1 MAKKI
6 VIPRIDAP
14 IIDKNGNMSLAWYL
28 YLSNL
33 ASKGGG
39 GEPGSA
45 ATITITQ
52 DNNVRGTFLL
62 NQELD
67 ETIDLEGPKVDSVNG
82 KQDVVVLDAED
93 VGALPDSTLF
103 ANDLVASIDTS
114 TYIMTLT
121 MKDQNGDTIGTPQ
134 TVDLPLET
142 MVVNGE
148 YNATTKKI
156 ILTLVNGNTIEFS
169 VADLVAGLQSEIT
182 SSNKLHA
189 DLVDDSSATHKFVT
203 ASDKTTWNAK
213 QDAISDLATIRSGAA
228 LGATAVQPNSVT
240 AGTYTKVTV
249 ASNGLISAVSN
260 LQASDIPDLSSTYYL
275 ASNPSG
281 YQANVIETVKVNGTA
296 LTPSSKAVNISVPTK
311 VSDLTNDSGFISGI
325 TSSMV
330 TSALGYTPY
339 NSSNPSGYQA
349 NVIESVKVNGTALTI
364 TSKAVDVPVPT
375 KVSDLTNDS
384 GYITGIS
391 STMVVSALGY
401 TPVNPSS
408 LATVATTGSYNDL
421 SNKPT
426 IPAAQI
432 QADWTQTDN
441 TKKDYIKNKPTL
453 STVATTGSYN
463 DLSNKPTIP
472 TVNNAT
478 LTIKRNSTSVGT
490 FTANASTD
498 KAIDITVPTKVSDLT
513 NDSGFISG
521 ITSTMVTNALGFTPY
536 DSANP
541 SGYQANVIETV
552 KVNGTALT
560 PTSKAVN
567 VTVPTKVSD
576 LTNDSGF
583 ITGISA
589 SMVTTA
595 LGYTPYSAANP
606 NGYQANVIETVK
618 VNGVALTPSSKAVN
632 VTVPTNVTDLA
643 DHANYVLSSS
653 LSTVA
658 TTGSYNDLS
667 NKPTIPT
674 VNNPT
679 ITFMQ
684 GSTLVG
690 TMTLNQSG
698 NQTFTFAAGGSG
710 AFSPDNTTITTV
722 SGEAKVIAVK
732 NHNTASGALAQI
744 KLWEGTL
751 AQYNAQRQAETLDD
765 DTLCIVKGVSDS
777 FDWGSVVVAA
787 GNEQDYGSITSQAT
801 VGQDWGSITAT
812 PDTTERMTLC
822 MGGYTLG
829 TYGEIT

>member
-52 DNNVRGTFLL
+52 DNEVRGTFLL
-62 NQELD
+62 NQETD

-93 VGALPDSTLF
+93 VGALPDTTLF
-103 ANDLVASIDTS
+103 ANDLVAAIDTS
-114 TYIMTLT
+114 TYVMTLT

-142 MVVNGE
+142 MVVDGE
-148 YNATTKKI
+148 YDATTKKI
-156 ILTLVNGNTIEFS
+156 ILTLVNGNTVEFS

-182 SSNKLHA
+182 AQNPLHA

-330 TSALGYTPY
+330 VSALGYTPY

-421 SNKPT
+421 
-426 IPAAQI
+426 
-432 QADWTQTDN
+432 
-441 TKKDYIKNKPTL
+441 L
-453 STVATTGSYN
+453 
-463 DLSNKPTIP
+463 NKPTIP

-478 LTIKRNSTSVGT
+478 LTIKRNGTSVGT
-490 FTANASTD
+490 FSANASTD

-521 ITSTMVTNALGFTPY
+521 ITSTMVTTALGFTPY

-583 ITGISA
+583 ITGIS
-589 SMVTTA
+589 STMVVNA
-595 LGYTPYSAANP
+595 LGFTPYSAANP

-618 VNGVALTPSSKAVN
+618 VNGVALTPTSKAVN

-710 AFSPDNTTITTV
+710 SFSPDNTTITTV

-732 NHNTASGALAQI
+732 NQNTVSGALAQI

-777 FDWGSVVVAA
+777 FDWGSVAVMAS
-787 GNEQDYGSITSQAT
+787 NEQDNGSITSQAT
-801 VGQDWGSITAT
+801 VGQDWGSITVT

>member
-52 DNNVRGTFLL
+52 DNEVRGTFLL
-62 NQELD
+62 NQDTD

-82 KQDVVVLDAED
+82 KQDVVVLDAND
-93 VGALPDSTLF
+93 VGALPDTTLF
-103 ANDLVASIDTS
+103 TSDLVASIDTS
-114 TYIMTLT
+114 TYVMTLT

-134 TVDLPLET
+134 TIDLPLET
-142 MVVNGE
+142 VVVDGE
-148 YNATTKKI
+148 YDAQTKKI

-182 SSNKLHA
+182 SENKLHA
-189 DLVDDSSATHKFVT
+189 DLVDDSAATHKFVT

-391 STMVVSALGY
+391 STMVVNALGY

-421 SNKPT
+421 TNKPS

-432 QADWTQTDN
+432 QADWTQSDN

-453 STVATTGSYN
+453 ATVATSGSYN

-472 TVNNAT
+472 TVNNAS
-478 LTIKRNSTSVGT
+478 LTIKKNGTTAGT
-490 FTANASTD
+490 FTANAATD
-498 KAIDITVPTKVSDLT
+498 VEVDI
-513 NDSGFISG
+513 
-521 ITSTMVTNALGFTPY
+521 A
-536 DSANP
+536 
-541 SGYQANVIETV
+541 
-552 KVNGTALT
+552 
-560 PTSKAVN
+560 
-567 VTVPTKVSD
+567 VPTKVSD

-583 ITGISA
+583 ITGITY

-595 LGYTPYSAANP
+595 LGFTPYSAANP

-618 VNGVALTPSSKAVN
+618 VNGTALTPSSKAVN
-632 VTVPTNVTDLA
+632 VTVPTKVTDLT

-658 TTGSYNDLS
+658 TSGSYNDLS

-732 NHNTASGALAQI
+732 NQNTVSGALAQI

-777 FDWGSVVVAA
+777 FDWGSVAVMAS
-787 GNEQDYGSITSQAT
+787 NEQDNGSITDQAT
-801 VGQDWGSITAT
+801 VGQDWGSITVT

>member
-52 DNNVRGTFLL
+52 DNEVRGTFLL
-62 NQELD
+62 NQDMD

-82 KQDVVVLDAED
+82 KQDIVVLDAED
-93 VGALPDSTLF
+93 VGALPDTTLF
-103 ANDLVASIDTS
+103 TSDLVASIDTS
-114 TYIMTLT
+114 TYVMTLT

-142 MVVNGE
+142 MVVDGE
-148 YNATTKKI
+148 YDAQTKKI

-182 SSNKLHA
+182 SENKLHA
-189 DLVDDSSATHKFVT
+189 DLVDDSTATHKFVT

-275 ASNPSG
+275 ASNPNG
-281 YQANVIETVKVNGTA
+281 YQANVIET
-296 LTPSSKAVNISVPTK
+296 
-311 VSDLTNDSGFISGI
+311 
-325 TSSMV
+325 
-330 TSALGYTPY
+330 
-339 NSSNPSGYQA
+339 
-349 NVIESVKVNGTALTI
+349 VKVNGTALTI

-408 LATVATTGSYNDL
+408 LATVATTGQYSDL
-421 SNKPT
+421 S
-426 IPAAQI
+426 
-432 QADWTQTDN
+432 
-441 TKKDYIKNKPTL
+441 
-453 STVATTGSYN
+453 G
-463 DLSNKPTIP
+463 KPTIP

-478 LTIKRNSTSVGT
+478 LTIKRNGTSVGT
-490 FTANASTD
+490 FSANASTD

-583 ITGISA
+583 ITGISS
-589 SMVTTA
+589 SMVITA

-632 VTVPTNVTDLA
+632 VTVPTKVTDLT

-698 NQTFTFAAGGSG
+698 NQTFIFAAGGSG
-710 AFSPDNTTITTV
+710 SFSPDNTTITTV
-722 SGEAKVIAVK
+722 GGEAKVIAVK
-732 NHNTASGALAQI
+732 NQNSASGALAQI
-744 KLWEGTL
+744 KVWDGTQT
-751 AQYNAQRQAETLDD
+751 QYDSQRQAQTLGD
-765 DTLCIVKGVSDS
+765 DTLCVVKDVSNGAD
-777 FDWGSVVVAA
+777 F
-787 GNEQDYGSITSQAT
+787 GSITDT
-801 VGQDWGSITAT
+801 VTKSADWGLITDT
-812 PDTTERMTLC
+812 PGPTSNMALHF
-822 MGGYTLG
+822 GSYTLG
-829 TYGEIT
+829 TDGDIY

>member
-52 DNNVRGTFLL
+52 DNEVRGTFLL
-62 NQELD
+62 NQDTD

-82 KQDVVVLDAED
+82 KQGVVVLDAND
-93 VGALPDSTLF
+93 VGALPDTTLF
-103 ANDLVASIDTS
+103 TSDLVASIDTS
-114 TYIMTLT
+114 TYVMTLT

-134 TVDLPLET
+134 TIDLPLET
-142 MVVNGE
+142 VVVDGE
-148 YNATTKKI
+148 YDAQTKKI

-182 SSNKLHA
+182 SENKLHA
-189 DLVDDSSATHKFVT
+189 DLVDDSAATHKFVT

-296 LTPSSKAVNISVPTK
+296 LT
-311 VSDLTNDSGFISGI
+311 
-325 TSSMV
+325 
-330 TSALGYTPY
+330 
-339 NSSNPSGYQA
+339 
-349 NVIESVKVNGTALTI
+349 I
-364 TSKAVDVPVPT
+364 TSKAVNVPVPT

-408 LATVATTGSYNDL
+408 LATVATS
-421 SNKPT
+421 
-426 IPAAQI
+426 
-432 QADWTQTDN
+432 
-441 TKKDYIKNKPTL
+441 
-453 STVATTGSYN
+453 GSYN

-478 LTIKRNSTSVGT
+478 LTIKRNGTSVGT

-498 KAIDITVPTKVSDLT
+498 KAIDISVPTKVSDLT

-552 KVNGTALT
+552 KVNGTALA

-583 ITGISA
+583 ITGIS
-589 SMVTTA
+589 STMVVNA
-595 LGYTPYSAANP
+595 LGFTPYSAANP
-606 NGYQANVIETVK
+606 SGYQANVIETVK

-632 VTVPTNVTDLA
+632 VTVPTKVTDLT

-710 AFSPDNTTITTV
+710 SFSPDNTTITTV

-732 NHNTASGALAQI
+732 NQNTVSGALAQI

-777 FDWGSVVVAA
+777 FDWGSVAVMAS
-787 GNEQDYGSITSQAT
+787 NEQDNGSITSQAT
-801 VGQDWGSITAT
+801 IGQDWGSITVT

>member
-33 ASKGGG
+33 ATKGGG

-52 DNNVRGTFLL
+52 DNEVRGTFLL
-62 NQELD
+62 NQDMD

-82 KQDVVVLDAED
+82 KQDIVVLDAED
-93 VGALPDSTLF
+93 VGALPDTTLF
-103 ANDLVASIDTS
+103 TSDLVASIDTS
-114 TYIMTLT
+114 TYVMTLT

-142 MVVNGE
+142 MVVDGE
-148 YNATTKKI
+148 YDAQTKKI

-182 SSNKLHA
+182 SENKLHA
-189 DLVDDSSATHKFVT
+189 DLVDDSTATHKFVT

-249 ASNGLISAVSN
+249 ASNGLVSAVSN

-275 ASNPSG
+275 ASNPNG

-311 VSDLTNDSGFISGI
+311 VSDLSNDSGFISGI

-408 LATVATTGSYNDL
+408 LATVATTGQYSDL
-421 SNKPT
+421 S
-426 IPAAQI
+426 
-432 QADWTQTDN
+432 
-441 TKKDYIKNKPTL
+441 
-453 STVATTGSYN
+453 G
-463 DLSNKPTIP
+463 KPTIP

-478 LTIKRNSTSVGT
+478 LTIKRNGTSVGT

-521 ITSTMVTNALGFTPY
+521 ITSTMVIN
-536 DSANP
+536 
-541 SGYQANVIETV
+541 
-552 KVNGTALT
+552 
-560 PTSKAVN
+560 
-567 VTVPTKVSD
+567 
-576 LTNDSGF
+576 
-583 ITGISA
+583 
-589 SMVTTA
+589 A

-618 VNGVALTPSSKAVN
+618 VNGVALTPTSKAVN

-732 NHNTASGALAQI
+732 NQNTVSGALAQI

-777 FDWGSVVVAA
+777 FDWGSVAVMAS
-787 GNEQDYGSITSQAT
+787 NEQDNGSITDQAT
-801 VGQDWGSITAT
+801 IGQDWGSITVT

>member
-52 DNNVRGTFLL
+52 DNEVRGTFLL
-62 NQELD
+62 NQDTD

-82 KQDVVVLDAED
+82 KQDVVVLDAND
-93 VGALPDSTLF
+93 VGALPDTTLF
-103 ANDLVASIDTS
+103 TSDLVASIDTS
-114 TYIMTLT
+114 TYVMTLT

-134 TVDLPLET
+134 TIDLPLET
-142 MVVNGE
+142 VVVDGS
-148 YNATTKKI
+148 YDAQTKKI

-182 SSNKLHA
+182 SQNKLHA
-189 DLVDDSSATHKFVT
+189 DLVDDSAATHKFVT

-330 TSALGYTPY
+330 VSALGYTPY

-391 STMVVSALGY
+391 STMVVNALGY

-408 LATVATTGSYNDL
+408 LATVATTGSYN
-421 SNKPT
+421 N
-426 IPAAQI
+426 
-432 QADWTQTDN
+432 
-441 TKKDYIKNKPTL
+441 
-453 STVATTGSYN
+453 
-463 DLSNKPTIP
+463 LSNKPTIP

-478 LTIKRNSTSVGT
+478 LTIKRNGTSVGT

-498 KAIDITVPTKVSDLT
+498 KAIDISVPTKVSDLT

-567 VTVPTKVSD
+567 VTVPTKVTD
-576 LTNDSGF
+576 LT
-583 ITGISA
+583 
-589 SMVTTA
+589 
-595 LGYTPYSAANP
+595 
-606 NGYQANVIETVK
+606 
-618 VNGVALTPSSKAVN
+618 
-632 VTVPTNVTDLA
+632 

-710 AFSPDNTTITTV
+710 SFSPDNTTITTV

-732 NHNTASGALAQI
+732 NQNTVSGALAQI

-777 FDWGSVVVAA
+777 FDWGSVAVMAS
-787 GNEQDYGSITSQAT
+787 NEQDNGSITSQAT
-801 VGQDWGSITAT
+801 IGQDWGSITVT

>member
-52 DNNVRGTFLL
+52 DNEVRGTFLL
-62 NQELD
+62 NQDTD

-82 KQDVVVLDAED
+82 KQDVVVLDAND
-93 VGALPDSTLF
+93 VGALPDTTLF
-103 ANDLVASIDTS
+103 TSDLVASIDTS
-114 TYIMTLT
+114 TYVMTLT

-134 TVDLPLET
+134 TIDLPLET
-142 MVVNGE
+142 VVVDGS
-148 YNATTKKI
+148 YDAQTKKI

-182 SSNKLHA
+182 SQNKLHA
-189 DLVDDSSATHKFVT
+189 DLVDDSAATHKFVT

-275 ASNPSG
+275 ASNPNG

-426 IPAAQI
+426 IP
-432 QADWTQTDN
+432 
-441 TKKDYIKNKPTL
+441 
-453 STVATTGSYN
+453 
-463 DLSNKPTIP
+463 

-478 LTIKRNSTSVGT
+478 LTIKRNGTSVGT

-498 KAIDITVPTKVSDLT
+498 KAIDISVPTKVSDLT

-536 DSANP
+536 
-541 SGYQANVIETV
+541 
-552 KVNGTALT
+552 
-560 PTSKAVN
+560 
-567 VTVPTKVSD
+567 
-576 LTNDSGF
+576 
-583 ITGISA
+583 
-589 SMVTTA
+589 
-595 LGYTPYSAANP
+595 SAANP

-618 VNGVALTPSSKAVN
+618 VNGVALTPTSKAVN

-732 NHNTASGALAQI
+732 NQNTVSGALAQI

-777 FDWGSVVVAA
+777 FDWGSVAVMAS
-787 GNEQDYGSITSQAT
+787 NEQDNGSITDQAT
-801 VGQDWGSITAT
+801 IGQDWGSITVT

>member
-52 DNNVRGTFLL
+52 DNEVRGTFLL
-62 NQELD
+62 NQDTD

-82 KQDVVVLDAED
+82 KQDVVVLDAND
-93 VGALPDSTLF
+93 VGALPDTTLF
-103 ANDLVASIDTS
+103 TSDLVASIDTS
-114 TYIMTLT
+114 TYVMTLT

-134 TVDLPLET
+134 TIDLPLET
-142 MVVNGE
+142 VVVDGE
-148 YNATTKKI
+148 YDAQTKKI

-182 SSNKLHA
+182 SENKLHA
-189 DLVDDSSATHKFVT
+189 DLVDDSAATHKFVT

-296 LTPSSKAVNISVPTK
+296 LTPSSKAVNIAVPTK

-408 LATVATTGSYNDL
+408 LATVATTGQYSDL
-421 SNKPT
+421 S
-426 IPAAQI
+426 
-432 QADWTQTDN
+432 
-441 TKKDYIKNKPTL
+441 
-453 STVATTGSYN
+453 G
-463 DLSNKPTIP
+463 KPTIP

-478 LTIKRNSTSVGT
+478 LTIKRNGTSVGT
-490 FTANASTD
+490 FSANASTD
-498 KAIDITVPTKVSDLT
+498 KAIDITVPTKVTDLT
-513 NDSGFISG
+513 
-521 ITSTMVTNALGFTPY
+521 
-536 DSANP
+536 
-541 SGYQANVIETV
+541 
-552 KVNGTALT
+552 
-560 PTSKAVN
+560 
-567 VTVPTKVSD
+567 
-576 LTNDSGF
+576 
-583 ITGISA
+583 
-589 SMVTTA
+589 
-595 LGYTPYSAANP
+595 
-606 NGYQANVIETVK
+606 
-618 VNGVALTPSSKAVN
+618 
-632 VTVPTNVTDLA
+632 

-710 AFSPDNTTITTV
+710 SFSPDNTTITTV

-732 NHNTASGALAQI
+732 NQNTVSGALAQI

-777 FDWGSVVVAA
+777 FDWGSVAVMAS
-787 GNEQDYGSITSQAT
+787 NEQDNGSITSQAT
-801 VGQDWGSITAT
+801 IGQDWGSITVT

>member
-52 DNNVRGTFLL
+52 DNEVRGTFLL
-62 NQELD
+62 NQDMD

-93 VGALPDSTLF
+93 VGALPDTTLF
-103 ANDLVASIDTS
+103 TSDLVASIDTS
-114 TYIMTLT
+114 TYVMTLT

-142 MVVNGE
+142 MVVDGE
-148 YNATTKKI
+148 YDAQTKKI

-182 SSNKLHA
+182 SENKLHA
-189 DLVDDSSATHKFVT
+189 DLVDDSAATHKFVT

-296 LTPSSKAVNISVPTK
+296 LTPSSKAVNIAVPTK

-330 TSALGYTPY
+330 ASALGYTPY

-391 STMVVSALGY
+391 STMVVNALGY

-421 SNKPT
+421 TNKPS

-432 QADWTQTDN
+432 QADWTQSDN

-453 STVATTGSYN
+453 ATVATSGSYN

-472 TVNNAT
+472 TVNNAS
-478 LTIKRNSTSVGT
+478 LTIKKNGTTAGT
-490 FTANASTD
+490 FTANAATD
-498 KAIDITVPTKVSDLT
+498 VEVDI
-513 NDSGFISG
+513 
-521 ITSTMVTNALGFTPY
+521 A
-536 DSANP
+536 
-541 SGYQANVIETV
+541 
-552 KVNGTALT
+552 
-560 PTSKAVN
+560 
-567 VTVPTKVSD
+567 VPTKVSD

-583 ITGISA
+583 ITGITY

-595 LGYTPYSAANP
+595 LGFTPYSAANP

-618 VNGVALTPSSKAVN
+618 VNGTALTPSSKAVN
-632 VTVPTNVTDLA
+632 VTVPTKVTDLT

-658 TTGSYNDLS
+658 TSGSYNDLS

-732 NHNTASGALAQI
+732 NQNTVSGALAQI

-777 FDWGSVVVAA
+777 FDWGSVAVMAS
-787 GNEQDYGSITSQAT
+787 NEQDNGSITDQAT
-801 VGQDWGSITAT
+801 VGQDWGSITVT

>member
-52 DNNVRGTFLL
+52 DNEVRGTFLL
-62 NQELD
+62 NQDTD

-82 KQDVVVLDAED
+82 KQDVVVLDAND
-93 VGALPDSTLF
+93 VGALPDTTLF
-103 ANDLVASIDTS
+103 TSDLVASIDTS
-114 TYIMTLT
+114 TYVMTLT

-134 TVDLPLET
+134 TIDLPLET
-142 MVVNGE
+142 VVVDGS
-148 YNATTKKI
+148 YNAQTKKI

-182 SSNKLHA
+182 SENKLHA
-189 DLVDDSSATHKFVT
+189 DLVDDSAATHKFVT

-213 QDAISDLATIRSGAA
+213 QDAIADLATIRSGAA

-260 LQASDIPDLSSTYYL
+260 LQASDIPDLSSIYYL
-275 ASNPSG
+275 VSNPNG

-426 IPAAQI
+426 IP
-432 QADWTQTDN
+432 
-441 TKKDYIKNKPTL
+441 
-453 STVATTGSYN
+453 
-463 DLSNKPTIP
+463 

-478 LTIKRNSTSVGT
+478 LTIKRNGTSVGT

-498 KAIDITVPTKVSDLT
+498 KAIDISVPTKVSDLT

-536 DSANP
+536 
-541 SGYQANVIETV
+541 
-552 KVNGTALT
+552 
-560 PTSKAVN
+560 
-567 VTVPTKVSD
+567 
-576 LTNDSGF
+576 
-583 ITGISA
+583 
-589 SMVTTA
+589 
-595 LGYTPYSAANP
+595 SAANP
-606 NGYQANVIETVK
+606 SGYQANVIETVK

-698 NQTFTFAAGGSG
+698 NQTFTFTAGGSG

-732 NHNTASGALAQI
+732 NQNTVSGALAQI

-777 FDWGSVVVAA
+777 FDWGSVAVMAS
-787 GNEQDYGSITSQAT
+787 NEQDNGSITDQAT
-801 VGQDWGSITAT
+801 IGQDWGSITVT

>member
-52 DNNVRGTFLL
+52 DNEVRGTFLL
-62 NQELD
+62 NQDMD

-82 KQDVVVLDAED
+82 KQDVVVLDAND
-93 VGALPDSTLF
+93 VGALPDTTLF
-103 ANDLVASIDTS
+103 TSDLVASIDTS
-114 TYIMTLT
+114 TYVMTLT

-134 TVDLPLET
+134 TIDLPLET
-142 MVVNGE
+142 VVVDGE
-148 YNATTKKI
+148 YDAQTKKI

-182 SSNKLHA
+182 SENKLHA
-189 DLVDDSSATHKFVT
+189 DLVDDSAATHKFVT

-213 QDAISDLATIRSGAA
+213 QDAISDLETIRTGAG

-296 LTPSSKAVNISVPTK
+296 LTPSSKAVNIAVPTK

-391 STMVVSALGY
+391 STMVVNALGY

-426 IPAAQI
+426 IP
-432 QADWTQTDN
+432 
-441 TKKDYIKNKPTL
+441 
-453 STVATTGSYN
+453 
-463 DLSNKPTIP
+463 

-478 LTIKRNSTSVGT
+478 LTIKRNGTSVGT

-583 ITGISA
+583 ITGIS
-589 SMVTTA
+589 STMVVNA

-606 NGYQANVIETVK
+606 SGYQANVIETIK

-632 VTVPTNVTDLA
+632 VTVPTKVTDLT

-684 GSTLVG
+684 GSTLIG

-710 AFSPDNTTITTV
+710 SFSPDNTTITTV
-722 SGEAKVIAVK
+722 GGEAKVIAVK
-732 NHNTASGALAQI
+732 NQNSASGALAQI
-744 KLWEGTL
+744 KVWDGTQT
-751 AQYNAQRQAETLDD
+751 QYDSQRQAQTLGD
-765 DTLCIVKGVSDS
+765 DTLCVVKDVSNGADFGS
-777 FDWGSVVVAA
+777 VTDTVTKSADWGLITDTPGPTSNMALHF
-787 GNEQDYGSITSQAT
+787 GS
-801 VGQDWGSITAT
+801 
-812 PDTTERMTLC
+812 
-822 MGGYTLG
+822 YTLG
-829 TYGEIT
+829 TDGDIY

>member
-33 ASKGGG
+33 ATKGGG

-52 DNNVRGTFLL
+52 DNEVRGTFLL
-62 NQELD
+62 NQDTD

-82 KQDVVVLDAED
+82 KQDIVVLDAED
-93 VGALPDSTLF
+93 VGALPDTTLF
-103 ANDLVASIDTS
+103 TSDLVASIDTS
-114 TYIMTLT
+114 TYVMTLT

-142 MVVNGE
+142 MVVDGE
-148 YNATTKKI
+148 YDAQTKKI

-182 SSNKLHA
+182 SENKLHA
-189 DLVDDSSATHKFVT
+189 DLVDDSAATHKFVT

-228 LGATAVQPNSVT
+228 LGATAVQPNSVA

-275 ASNPSG
+275 ASNPNG

-330 TSALGYTPY
+330 VSALGYTPY

-426 IPAAQI
+426 IP
-432 QADWTQTDN
+432 
-441 TKKDYIKNKPTL
+441 
-453 STVATTGSYN
+453 
-463 DLSNKPTIP
+463 

-478 LTIKRNSTSVGT
+478 LTIKRNGTSVGT

-583 ITGISA
+583 ITGISS
-589 SMVTTA
+589 SMVITA

-632 VTVPTNVTDLA
+632 VTVPTKVTDLT

-710 AFSPDNTTITTV
+710 SFSPDNTTITTV
-722 SGEAKVIAVK
+722 GGEAKVIAVK
-732 NHNTASGALAQI
+732 NQNSASGALAQI
-744 KLWEGTL
+744 KVWDGTQT
-751 AQYNAQRQAETLDD
+751 QYDSQRQAQTLGD
-765 DTLCIVKGVSDS
+765 DTLCVVKDVSNGAD
-777 FDWGSVVVAA
+777 F
-787 GNEQDYGSITSQAT
+787 GSITDT
-801 VGQDWGSITAT
+801 VTKSADWGLITDT
-812 PDTTERMTLC
+812 PGPTSNMALHF
-822 MGGYTLG
+822 GSYTLG
-829 TYGEIT
+829 TDGDIY